1 MASCCCCVLYLMA
14 GSTTGV
20 PMSSW
25 YGGYQT
31 ATPTPYIPKATYA
44 TTSYYTEVFKYYTTK
59 APGFYTTTYAAPS
72 HYTDALKYNSAPSYY
87 TTKATNCYTEAPAD
101 VSTKTVEY
109 YTEAAKYYS
118 APIYTTTT
126 EAAKPQVLHRRS
138 RLLHNN
144 VCCLVTTPS
153 LPSTT
158 SLKAPEFYTSMY
170 AAPAYYTE
178 ALHYYNTE
186 ALMYYT
192 TTCDSPSYYTDVPK
206 YCFNYGVVLLLGVVS
221 LMGGSTAGAGMSPC
235 CYTEAPAD
243 YSTKT
248 VEYYTEAVK
257 YFSALIYTTTTEAA
271 KNDAVP
277 TCYTEAALSCYVE
290 LKYYTDAVAYFTTTH
305 ATPSYNTAAPKYYTE
320 EAAFY
325 TTTAISYGMDEND
338 NTKFLK
344 SGTQMEQL
352 SYNST
357 ATSGLHCNRMLHTMV
372 QSAFVTPFT
381 IWLQQDERQRTS
393 SETHE
398 ARHFGNVQ
406 ALPKSELNDLANWF
420 LRAKS
425 PVNFHINILHSIAIG
440 N

>member
-1 MASCCCCVLYLMA
+1 MA
-14 GSTTGV
+14 GSTTGI
-20 PMSSW
+20 PMSIW

-305 ATPSYNTAAPKYYTE
+305 ATPRYNTAAPKYYTE

-325 TTTAISYGMDEND
+325 TTTYA
-338 NTKFLK
+338 
-344 SGTQMEQL
+344 
-352 SYNST
+352 
-357 ATSGLHCNRMLHTMV
+357 A
-372 QSAFVTPFT
+372 
-381 IWLQQDERQRTS
+381 
-393 SETHE
+393 
-398 ARHFGNVQ
+398 
-406 ALPKSELNDLANWF
+406 
-420 LRAKS
+420 
-425 PVNFHINILHSIAIG
+425 
-440 N
+440 